1 MLCLSIRLELAQ
13 QLKPKSFV
21 IACAGF
27 VKYSAM
33 CAKRKLKDGF
43 FVTSIRTG
51 FTLHRVC
58 ATPTLSTLIF
68 TLGMPFKH
76 PIQAQRVAPVV
87 TTSSTKST

>member
-1 MLCLSIRLELAQ
+1 
-13 QLKPKSFV
+13 
-21 IACAGF
+21 
-27 VKYSAM
+27 M
-33 CAKRKLKDGF
+33 CAKRKLKDSF
-43 FVTSIRTG
+43 FVTSIRTC

-87 TTSSTKST
+87 TTSSTKSTWQPVSGILCTSLKA